1 MPVQGWYLDD
11 ETYRRLLEEAG
22 KQARKPGEILSEIV
36 RTELSK
42 RESEENRPKFCT
54 GLCSAVRKND
64 LYFETKPLEWHLTAQ
79 DQAELYCICPSCGW
93 TYHTGEIFKTALLH

>member
-42 RESEENRPKFCT
+42 RVYSPCECLRCVEVDTFYGWKNREC
-54 GLCSAVRKND
+54 
-64 LYFETKPLEWHLTAQ
+64 E
-79 DQAELYCICPSCGW
+79 
-93 TYHTGEIFKTALLH
+93 TGEDNPDNNWD